1 MNISVHY
8 WFGKSID
15 GRHII
20 SIVVT
25 EGFYSR
31 HISKVFLFTCR
42 EIILNHSH
50 ISKSLNDF
58 YIFLYKTIF
67 EIKLLCLNNIN
78 INVTIQIQSWIRK
91 INRWMKEIIQDYH
104 HLKLKAC
111 AIIIY
116 LTITNWRYWKYLI

>member
-25 EGFYSR
+25 EGFYEGFYSR

-50 ISKSLNDF
+50 ISKSLNDGSPEL
-58 YIFLYKTIF
+58 FLSS
-67 EIKLLCLNNIN
+67 N
-78 INVTIQIQSWIRK
+78 
-91 INRWMKEIIQDYH
+91 D
-104 HLKLKAC
+104 
-111 AIIIY
+111 
-116 LTITNWRYWKYLI
+116 